1 MKSQVALSGSSVGL
15 AAVLRLDTTVGFLQ
29 DREETIDLAPIVPA
43 GNTGYIWRKIF
54 NRRCI

>member
-29 DREETIDLAPIVPA
+29 DREETIDLMPIVPI
-43 GNTGYIWRKIF
+43 GNSGYIWRRVF
-54 NRRCI
+54 NRRCA